1 MKTNLSVSSIVNVNK
16 QAFSCKL
23 DQEVVVL
30 GIKDGVYYGLDN
42 LGSFI
47 WELIQEPVE
56 VKKVRD
62 AILEKYEVEKSA
74 CESDLMDFL
83 EDLQKKEL
91 LEVRN
96 E

>member
-1 MKTNLSVSSIVNVNK
+1 MKTKLSVSSIVNVNK
-16 QAFSCKL
+16 QAFSCNL

-47 WELIQEPVE
+47 WNIIQEPIKVE
-56 VKKVRD
+56 KVRD
-62 AILEKYEVEKSA
+62 TILEKYEVEKSV
-74 CESDLMDFL
+74 CESDLMNFL
-83 EDLQKKEL
+83 QNLHEKGL
-91 LEVRN
+91 LEVQN